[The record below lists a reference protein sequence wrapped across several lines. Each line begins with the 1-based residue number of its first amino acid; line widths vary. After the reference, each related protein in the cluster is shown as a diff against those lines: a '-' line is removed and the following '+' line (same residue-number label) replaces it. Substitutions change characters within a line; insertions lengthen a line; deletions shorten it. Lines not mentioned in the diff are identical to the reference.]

1 MGGAVAPRPFFHTQ
15 NKSMILTKDDIIK
28 AIENGDIVIDPL
40 NLDKI
45 QVNSVDLHLSRYI
58 ITLEGKHEDYMDN
71 PYGIID
77 VRFPPDLTYKEIG
90 ADGLILWPNRVYLG
104 STIERTI
111 TNKHVPIMHG
121 KSSIGR
127 LGLSVHDAGFGDIG
141 FKGHWTLELSVKQP
155 VRIYAGIPICQLS
168 FHEPKSLPTTNYMEL
183 ETSSYT
189 DAWNDP
195 KPQPTKLWQKLRG
208 TDPQP

>member
-1 MGGAVAPRPFFHTQ
+1 MV
-15 NKSMILTKDDIIK
+15 LTKDDIIK

-40 NLDKI
+40 RLDKV
-45 QVNSVDLHLSRYI
+45 QVNSVDLHLSPYI

-104 STIERTI
+104 STIERTK
-111 TNKHVPIMHG
+111 TPKHVPIMHG
-121 KSSIGR
+121 KSSIAR
-127 LGLSVHDAGFGDIG
+127 LGISVHDAGFGDIG

-183 ETSSYT
+183 KTSSYT
-189 DAWNDP
+189 TAWNDP
-195 KPQPTKLWQKLRG
+195 KPQPSKLWQKLRG

>member
-1 MGGAVAPRPFFHTQ
+1 
-15 NKSMILTKDDIIK
+15 MILTHDDIIA
-28 AIENGDIVIDPL
+28 AIEKGDIVIDPL
-40 NLDKI
+40 NVDKI
-45 QVNSVDLHLSRYI
+45 GVNSVDLHLSFFI
-58 ITLEGKHEDYMDN
+58 ITLEGKHEDFMFN
-71 PYGIID
+71 PEGVID

-121 KSSIGR
+121 KSSIAR
-127 LGLSVHDAGFGDIG
+127 LGISVHDAGFGDIG

-183 ETSSYT
+183 KTSSYT

-195 KPQPTKLWQKLRG
+195 KPQPSKLWQKLRG

>member
-1 MGGAVAPRPFFHTQ
+1 
-15 NKSMILTKDDIIK
+15 MILTKDDIFK
-28 AIENGDIVIDPL
+28 AIKNGDIVIDPL

-90 ADGLILWPNRVYLG
+90 ADGLILWPNQVYLG
-104 STIERTI
+104 STVERTI

-121 KSSIGR
+121 KSSNAR

-155 VRIYAGIPICQLS
+155 VRIYAGIAICQLA
-168 FHEPKSLPTTNYMEL
+168 FHKPESLPTTNYMEL

-195 KPQPTKLWQKLRG
+195 KPQPSKLWQKLRG
-208 TDPQP
+208 TDPKP

>member
-1 MGGAVAPRPFFHTQ
+1 
-15 NKSMILTKDDIIK
+15 MILVKKNIIE

-40 NLDKI
+40 RLDKV

-58 ITLEGKHEDYMDN
+58 ITMEGKHEDYMDN

-121 KSSIGR
+121 KSSNAR

-155 VRIYAGIPICQLS
+155 MRIYAGIPICQLS

-183 ETSSYT
+183 KTSSYT

-195 KPQPTKLWQKLRG
+195 KPQPSKLWQKLRG
-208 TDPQP
+208 TENPQP

>member
-1 MGGAVAPRPFFHTQ
+1 
-15 NKSMILTKDDIIK
+15 MILTKNDIIK

-45 QVNSVDLHLSRYI
+45 QVNSVDLHLSPYI

-104 STIERTI
+104 STIERTK
-111 TNKHVPIMHG
+111 TPKHVPIMHG
-121 KSSIGR
+121 KSSDAR
-127 LGLSVHDAGFGDIG
+127 LGISPHDAGFGDIG
-141 FKGHWTLELSVKQP
+141 FAGHWTLELSVKQP
-155 VRIYAGIPICQLS
+155 VRIYAGIPICQLA
-168 FHEPKSLPTTNYMEL
+168 FYQPTSLPSETYMEL
-183 ETSSYT
+183 KTSSYT

-195 KPQPTKLWQKLRG
+195 KPQPSKLWQKLRG
-208 TDPQP
+208 TENPQP